1 MTARKTTRS
10 DAAETRRSTL
20 KPLPE
25 VQMRRWSAL
34 IGGVLICAAIAWFA
48 WLLSGQHTP
57 SLTSV
62 RFPFLGPQA
71 QSTSQ
76 AGVDPLEAA
85 GITLSTPTQTPLLNE
100 QQGRVLADQME
111 PQAAAHARSVS
122 AKYVLFNYKSGT
134 ATGLHNVPA
143 WLFHYINVAGPAP
156 DTAADPHA
164 SNATHDC
171 YFFLDAN
178 SGQEL
183 LALWS

>member
-1 MTARKTTRS
+1 
-10 DAAETRRSTL
+10 
-20 KPLPE
+20 
-25 VQMRRWSAL
+25 MRRLSAL
-34 IGGVLICAAIAWFA
+34 IGGLLICAAGAWFF

-57 SLTSV
+57 SLTAV
-62 RFPFLGPQA
+62 RFPFISSQTQP
-71 QSTSQ
+71 TSQ
-76 AGVDPLEAA
+76 SNADPLAAA
-85 GITLSTPTQTPLLNE
+85 GITLSTPTQAPLLTE

-122 AKYVLFNYKSGT
+122 AKYVLFTYKGGT
-134 ATGLHNVPA
+134 TAALHDVPA
-143 WLFHYINVAGPAP
+143 WLFHYVNVAGPAP

-164 SNATHDC
+164 PNSAHDC